1 MIKIRFLDNNKF
13 HVRFNGNQE
22 DIFSYLAIIS
32 KNIYYAMPNFDEGG
46 WIFHYNK
53 FNDIINAFNNE
64 VVYENEYN
72 PPAYIEM
79 GKNMKLQPYDY
90 QKEAIYYAIENK
102 NALLVLPCGAGKT
115 PIAIGTY
122 MEARERGIIKGQG
135 LIVVKASL
143 KVQWQK
149 EISKFSNYTSKVIET
164 YADCCSSETSKI
176 KRRQN
181 KLKRLHKDTIEYKEV
196 EEEIKMIEQQAKT
209 KFADQFKDADL
220 LIANYETLLDDK
232 VLNTLLLKNLECVL
246 CDEIHY
252 AKTPSTDRSKA
263 LYNFNNATIKIGAT
277 ATPITKDPRDVY
289 GIYKFIAPDIFGAAG
304 NFQRRYINFAGYGR
318 INGFK
323 NMDELKEKISGN
335 IFVKTKNE
343 VASQLP
349 KLDVKPLYCYMS
361 SSGELKTQE
370 MLEELDVL
378 NKQDFE
384 IRRKCKS
391 EAEALLNE
399 ELQKIGAK
407 ILALQTFCQELA
419 DSPLLLSTSDSDMSK
434 QYVQGVNLKENP
446 KMDLCLEKVKEIL
459 ESGEKVIIFSRYEK
473 MQEIL
478 TEALRKHVDKNLK
491 IAYVSGSKSAEER
504 YEEAYTKFKEDPEY
518 KVLLC
523 SDAGAEGLNMGHC
536 KYLIEYDLAISYA
549 IQTQRHGRL
558 ERADSVHDNV
568 IVYQLIALNSWDEI
582 QQRIVDK
589 KEGFDEDIIKS
600 LVKNRAVK

>member
-13 HVRFNGNQE
+13 LVRFNGNQE
-22 DIFSYLAIIS
+22 DIFKYLAIIS
-32 KNIYYAMPNFDEGG
+32 NNVYYAMPNFDEDGG

-53 FNDIINAFNNE
+53 FNDIINAFDNK
-64 VVYENEYN
+64 VHYENEYF
-72 PPAYIEM
+72 PPKYNDI

-102 NALLVLPCGAGKT
+102 DALLVLPCGAGKT
-115 PIAIGTY
+115 PIAIGIY
-122 MEARERGIIKGQG
+122 LEAIERGIISGQG

-143 KVQWQK
+143 KKQWQK
-149 EISKFSNYTSKVIET
+149 EVSKFSDFTSNILQT
-164 YADCCSSETSKI
+164 YSDCCSNILNKI
-176 KRRQN
+176 KTRKRKIE
-181 KLKRLHKDTIEYKEV
+181 KLEITDPKRATLV
-196 EEEIKMIEQQAKT
+196 SEIKALEKEADE
-209 KFADQFKDADL
+209 KFNSQFKDADL
-220 LIANYETLLDDK
+220 LIANYETLLDEK
-232 VLNTLLLKNLECVL
+232 VLNALILKNLQCVM

-252 AKTPSTDRSKA
+252 AKTHTTDRSKA

-289 GIYKFIAPDIFGAAG
+289 GIYKFINPDIFGKVG
-304 NFQRRYINFAGYGR
+304 NFQKRYINFAGYGK

-323 NMDELKEKISGN
+323 NMDELKEKISDY
-335 IFVKTKNE
+335 IFIKTKKE

-349 KLDVKPLYCYMS
+349 KLKVIPLYCELS
-361 SSGELKTQE
+361 SSGAAKTAE

-391 EAEALLNE
+391 EAEAMLNE

-419 DSPLLLSTSDSDMSK
+419 DSPLLLTTSDSDMSK
-434 QYVQGVNLKENP
+434 QYAEGINLKENP
-446 KMDLCLEKVKEIL
+446 KMDLCIEKVQEIID
-459 ESGEKVIIFSRYEK
+459 SGEKVIIFSRYER
-473 MQEIL
+473 MQQIL
-478 TEALRKHVDKNLK
+478 TDALRKNIDKNLK
-491 IAYVSGSKSAEER
+491 IAYVSGSLSAEQR

-558 ERADSVHDNV
+558 ERADSVHSNV
-568 IVYQLIALNSWDEI
+568 IVYQLIANNSWDEI
-582 QQRIVDK
+582 QQKIVDK

-600 LVKNRAVK
+600 LARK

>member
-13 HVRFNGNQE
+13 LVRFNGNQE
-22 DIFSYLAIIS
+22 DIFKYLAIIS
-32 KNIYYAMPNFDEGG
+32 NNVYYAMPNFDEDGG

-53 FNDIINAFNNE
+53 FNDIINAFDNK
-64 VVYENEYN
+64 VHYENEYF
-72 PPAYIEM
+72 PPKYNDI

-102 NALLVLPCGAGKT
+102 DALLVLPCGAGKT
-115 PIAIGTY
+115 PIAIGIY
-122 MEARERGIIKGQG
+122 LEARERGIISGQG

-143 KVQWQK
+143 KKQWQK
-149 EISKFSNYTSKVIET
+149 EVSKFSDFTSNILQT
-164 YADCCSSETSKI
+164 YSDCCSNILNKI
-176 KRRQN
+176 KTRKRKIE
-181 KLKRLHKDTIEYKEV
+181 KLEITDPKRATLV
-196 EEEIKMIEQQAKT
+196 SEIKALEKEADE
-209 KFADQFKDADL
+209 KFNSQFKDADL
-220 LIANYETLLDDK
+220 LIANYETLLDEK
-232 VLNTLLLKNLECVL
+232 VLNALILKNLQCVM

-252 AKTPSTDRSKA
+252 AKTHTTDRSKA

-289 GIYKFIAPDIFGAAG
+289 GIYKFINPDLFGKVG
-304 NFQRRYINFAGYGR
+304 NFQKRYINFAGYGK

-323 NMDELKEKISGN
+323 NMDELKEKISDY
-335 IFVKTKNE
+335 IFIKTKKE

-349 KLDVKPLYCYMS
+349 KLKVIPLYCELS
-361 SSGELKTQE
+361 SSGAAKTAE

-391 EAEALLNE
+391 EAEAMLNE

-419 DSPLLLSTSDSDMSK
+419 DSPLLLTTSDSDMSK
-434 QYVQGVNLKENP
+434 QYAEGINLKENP
-446 KMDLCLEKVKEIL
+446 KMDLCIEKVQEIID
-459 ESGEKVIIFSRYEK
+459 SGEKVIIFSRYER
-473 MQEIL
+473 MQQIL
-478 TEALRKHVDKNLK
+478 TDALRKNIDKNLK
-491 IAYVSGSKSAEER
+491 IAYVSGSLSAEQR

-558 ERADSVHDNV
+558 ERADSVHSNV
-568 IVYQLIALNSWDEI
+568 IVYQLIANNSWDEI
-582 QQRIVDK
+582 QQKIVDK

-600 LVKNRAVK
+600 LARK

>member
-13 HVRFNGNQE
+13 LVRFNGNQE
-22 DIFSYLAIIS
+22 DIFKYLAIIS
-32 KNIYYAMPNFDEGG
+32 NNVYYAMPNFDEDGG

-53 FNDIINAFNNE
+53 FNDIINAFDNK
-64 VVYENEYN
+64 VHYENEYF
-72 PPAYIEM
+72 PPKYNDI

-102 NALLVLPCGAGKT
+102 DALLVLPCGAGKT
-115 PIAIGTY
+115 PIAIGIY
-122 MEARERGIIKGQG
+122 LEAIERGIISGQG

-143 KVQWQK
+143 KKQWQK
-149 EISKFSNYTSKVIET
+149 EVSKFSDFTSNILQT
-164 YADCCSSETSKI
+164 YSDCCSNILNKI
-176 KRRQN
+176 KTRKRKIE
-181 KLKRLHKDTIEYKEV
+181 KLEITDPKRATLV
-196 EEEIKMIEQQAKT
+196 SEIKALEKEADE
-209 KFADQFKDADL
+209 KFNSQFKDADL
-220 LIANYETLLDDK
+220 LIANYETLLDEK
-232 VLNTLLLKNLECVL
+232 VLNALILKNLECVM

-252 AKTPSTDRSKA
+252 AKTHTTDRSKA

-289 GIYKFIAPDIFGAAG
+289 GIYKFINPDLFGKVG
-304 NFQRRYINFAGYGR
+304 NFQKRYINFAGYGK

-323 NMDELKEKISGN
+323 NMDELKEKISDY
-335 IFVKTKNE
+335 IFIKTKKE

-349 KLDVKPLYCYMS
+349 KLKVIPLYCELS
-361 SSGELKTQE
+361 SSGAAKTAE

-391 EAEALLNE
+391 EAEAMLNE

-419 DSPLLLSTSDSDMSK
+419 DSPLLLTTSDSDMSK
-434 QYVQGVNLKENP
+434 QYAEGINLKENP
-446 KMDLCLEKVKEIL
+446 KMDLCIEKVQEIID
-459 ESGEKVIIFSRYEK
+459 SGEKVIIFSRYER
-473 MQEIL
+473 MQQIL
-478 TEALRKHVDKNLK
+478 TDALRKNIDKNLK
-491 IAYVSGSKSAEER
+491 IAYVSGSLSAEQR

-558 ERADSVHDNV
+558 ERADSVHSNV
-568 IVYQLIALNSWDEI
+568 IVYQLIANNSWDEI
-582 QQRIVDK
+582 QQKIVDK

-600 LVKNRAVK
+600 LARK

>member
-13 HVRFNGNQE
+13 HVRYNGNQE
-22 DIFSYLAIIS
+22 DIFEYLAIIS
-32 KNIYYAMPNFDEGG
+32 KNIYYAMPNFEEGG

-53 FNDIINAFNNE
+53 LNDIIKAFDNK
-64 VVYENEYN
+64 VIYENEYN
-72 PPAYIEM
+72 PPAYIDI

-90 QKEAIYYAIENK
+90 QKEAIYYGIQNK

-115 PIAIGTY
+115 PIAIGIF
-122 MEARERGIIKGQG
+122 MEAKERGIINGPG

-149 EISKFSNYTSKVIET
+149 EISKFSDFTSKVIET
-164 YADCCSSETSKI
+164 YSDCCSSELSKI
-176 KRRQN
+176 KRRQAKLNRIN
-181 KLKRLHKDTIEYKEV
+181 KDKDTEKYNEV
-196 EEEIKMIEQQAKT
+196 TEEIKAIEQEAKNR
-209 KFADQFKDADL
+209 FANQFKDADL

-232 VLNTLLLKNLECVL
+232 VLNALLLKNLECII

-252 AKTPSTDRSKA
+252 AKTPSASRSKA
-263 LYNFNNATIKIGAT
+263 LYKFNKATIKIGAT

-289 GIYKFIAPDIFGAAG
+289 GIYKFIDPEIFGQAG

-323 NMDELKEKISGN
+323 NMDELKEKISNN
-335 IFVKTKNE
+335 IFVKTKKE

-349 KLDVKPLYCYMS
+349 KLDVKQLYCDLSPSAEY
-361 SSGELKTQE
+361 KTQE
-370 MLEELDVL
+370 ILEELDAL

-419 DSPLLLSTSDSDMSK
+419 DSPLLLTTSDSDMSK
-434 QYVQGVNLKENP
+434 QYAEGVNLKENP
-446 KMDLCLEKVKEIL
+446 KMDLCMEKVKEII
-459 ESGEKVIIFSRYEK
+459 ESGEKVIIFSRYER
-473 MQEIL
+473 MQDIL
-478 TEALRKHVDKNLK
+478 TEALKKQVDKNLK
-491 IAYVSGSKSAEER
+491 IAYVSGSRSAEER

-568 IVYQLIALNSWDEI
+568 VVYQLIALNSWDEI
-582 QQRIVDK
+582 QQKIVDK
-589 KEGFDEDIIKS
+589 KEGFDEEIIKS
-600 LVKNRAVK
+600 LGKK

>member
-13 HVRFNGNQE
+13 LVRFNGNQE
-22 DIFSYLAIIS
+22 DIFKYLAIIS
-32 KNIYYAMPNFDEGG
+32 NNVYYAMPNFDEDGG

-53 FNDIINAFNNE
+53 FNDIINAFDNK
-64 VVYENEYN
+64 VHYENEYF
-72 PPAYIEM
+72 PPKYNDI

-102 NALLVLPCGAGKT
+102 DALLVLPCGAGKT
-115 PIAIGTY
+115 PIAIGIY
-122 MEARERGIIKGQG
+122 LEARERGIISGQG

-143 KVQWQK
+143 KKQWQK
-149 EISKFSNYTSKVIET
+149 EVSKFSDFTSNILQT
-164 YADCCSSETSKI
+164 YSDCCSNILNKI
-176 KRRQN
+176 KTRKRKIE
-181 KLKRLHKDTIEYKEV
+181 KLEITDPKRATLV
-196 EEEIKMIEQQAKT
+196 SEIKALEKEADE
-209 KFADQFKDADL
+209 KFNSQFKDADL
-220 LIANYETLLDDK
+220 LIANYETLLDEK
-232 VLNTLLLKNLECVL
+232 VLNALILKNLQCVM

-252 AKTPSTDRSKA
+252 AKTHTTDRSKA

-289 GIYKFIAPDIFGAAG
+289 GIYKFINPDIFGKVG
-304 NFQRRYINFAGYGR
+304 NFQKRYINFAGYGK

-323 NMDELKEKISGN
+323 NMDELKEKISDY
-335 IFVKTKNE
+335 IFIKTKKE

-349 KLDVKPLYCYMS
+349 KLKVIPLYCELS
-361 SSGELKTQE
+361 SSGAAKTAE

-391 EAEALLNE
+391 EAEAMLNE

-419 DSPLLLSTSDSDMSK
+419 DSPLLLTTSDSDMSK
-434 QYVQGVNLKENP
+434 QYAEGINLKENP
-446 KMDLCLEKVKEIL
+446 KMDLCIEKVQEIID
-459 ESGEKVIIFSRYEK
+459 SGEKVIIFSRYER
-473 MQEIL
+473 MQQIL
-478 TEALRKHVDKNLK
+478 TDALRKNIDKNLK
-491 IAYVSGSKSAEER
+491 IAYVSGSLSAEQR

-558 ERADSVHDNV
+558 ERADSVHSNV
-568 IVYQLIALNSWDEI
+568 IVYQLIANNSWDEI
-582 QQRIVDK
+582 QQKIVDK

-600 LVKNRAVK
+600 LARK

>member
-13 HVRFNGNQE
+13 LVRYNGNQE
-22 DIFSYLAIIS
+22 DIFKYLAIIS
-32 KNIYYAMPNFDEGG
+32 KNIYYAMPNFEEGG

-53 FNDIINAFNNE
+53 FNDIIKAFDNK
-64 VVYENEYN
+64 VIYENEYN
-72 PPAYIEM
+72 PPAYITV

-90 QKEAIYYAIENK
+90 QKEAIYYGIENK

-115 PIAIGTY
+115 PIAIGIF
-122 MEARERGIIKGQG
+122 MEAKERGIINGPG

-149 EISKFSNYTSKVIET
+149 EISKFSDFTSKVIET
-164 YADCCSSETSKI
+164 YSDCCSSELSKI
-176 KRRQN
+176 KRRQAKLN
-181 KLKRLHKDTIEYKEV
+181 KINKDKDTEKYNEIT
-196 EEEIKMIEQQAKT
+196 EEIKAIEQEAKN
-209 KFADQFKDADL
+209 KFANQFKDADL

-232 VLNTLLLKNLECVL
+232 VLNALLLKNLECII

-252 AKTPSTDRSKA
+252 AKTPSASRSKA
-263 LYNFNNATIKIGAT
+263 LYKFNKATIKIGAT

-289 GIYKFIAPDIFGAAG
+289 GIYKFIDPDIFGQSG

-323 NMDELKEKISGN
+323 NMDELKEKISNN
-335 IFVKTKNE
+335 IFVKTKKE

-349 KLDVKPLYCYMS
+349 KLDVKQLYCDLSPSAEY
-361 SSGELKTQE
+361 KTQE
-370 MLEELDVL
+370 ILEELDAL

-419 DSPLLLSTSDSDMSK
+419 DSPLLLTTSDSDMSK
-434 QYVQGVNLKENP
+434 QYAEGINLKENP
-446 KMDLCLEKVKEIL
+446 KMDLCMEKVKEII
-459 ESGEKVIIFSRYEK
+459 ESGEKVIIFSRYER
-473 MQEIL
+473 MQDIL
-478 TEALRKHVDKNLK
+478 TEALKKQVDKNLK
-491 IAYVSGSKSAEER
+491 IAYVSGSRSAEER

-568 IVYQLIALNSWDEI
+568 VVYQLIALNSWDEI
-582 QQRIVDK
+582 QQKIVDK
-589 KEGFDEDIIKS
+589 KEGFDEEIIKS
-600 LVKNRAVK
+600 LGRK

>member
-13 HVRFNGNQE
+13 LVRFNGNQE
-22 DIFSYLAIIS
+22 DIFKYLAIIS
-32 KNIYYAMPNFDEGG
+32 NNVYYAMPNFDEDGG

-53 FNDIINAFNNE
+53 FNDIINAFDNK
-64 VVYENEYN
+64 VHYENEYF
-72 PPAYIEM
+72 PPKYNDI

-102 NALLVLPCGAGKT
+102 DALLVLPCGAGKT
-115 PIAIGTY
+115 PIAIGIY
-122 MEARERGIIKGQG
+122 LEARERGIISGQG

-143 KVQWQK
+143 KKQWQK
-149 EISKFSNYTSKVIET
+149 EVSKFSDFTSNILQT
-164 YADCCSSETSKI
+164 YSDCCSNILNKI
-176 KRRQN
+176 KTRKRKIE
-181 KLKRLHKDTIEYKEV
+181 KLEITDPKRATLV
-196 EEEIKMIEQQAKT
+196 SEIKALEKEADE
-209 KFADQFKDADL
+209 KFNSQFKDADL
-220 LIANYETLLDDK
+220 LIANYETLLDEK
-232 VLNTLLLKNLECVL
+232 VLNALILKNLECVM

-252 AKTPSTDRSKA
+252 AKTHTTDRSKA

-289 GIYKFIAPDIFGAAG
+289 GIYKFINPDLFGKVG
-304 NFQRRYINFAGYGR
+304 NFQKRYINFAGYGK

-323 NMDELKEKISGN
+323 NMDELKEKISDY
-335 IFVKTKNE
+335 IFIKTKKV

-349 KLDVKPLYCYMS
+349 KFKVIPLYCELS
-361 SSGELKTQE
+361 SSGAAKTAE

-391 EAEALLNE
+391 EAEAMLNE

-407 ILALQTFCQELA
+407 ILSLQTFCQELA
-419 DSPLLLSTSDSDMSK
+419 DSPLLLTTSDSDMSK
-434 QYVQGVNLKENP
+434 QYAEGINLKENP
-446 KMDLCLEKVKEIL
+446 KMDLCIEKVQEIID
-459 ESGEKVIIFSRYEK
+459 SGEKVIIFSRYER
-473 MQEIL
+473 MQQIL
-478 TEALRKHVDKNLK
+478 TDALRKNIDKNLK
-491 IAYVSGSKSAEER
+491 IAYVSGSLSAEQR

-558 ERADSVHDNV
+558 ERADSVHSNV
-568 IVYQLIALNSWDEI
+568 IVYQLIANNSWDEI
-582 QQRIVDK
+582 QQKIVDK

-600 LVKNRAVK
+600 LARK

>member
-13 HVRFNGNQE
+13 LVRFNGNQE
-22 DIFSYLAIIS
+22 DIFKYLAIIS
-32 KNIYYAMPNFDEGG
+32 NNVYYAMPNFDEDGG

-53 FNDIINAFNNE
+53 FNDIINAFNNK
-64 VVYENEYN
+64 VHYENEYF
-72 PPAYIEM
+72 PPKYNDI

-102 NALLVLPCGAGKT
+102 DALLVLPCGAGKT
-115 PIAIGTY
+115 PIAIGIY
-122 MEARERGIIKGQG
+122 LEARERGIISGQG

-143 KVQWQK
+143 KKQWQK
-149 EISKFSNYTSKVIET
+149 EVSKFSDFTSNILQT
-164 YADCCSSETSKI
+164 YSDCCSNILNKI
-176 KRRQN
+176 KTRKRKIE
-181 KLKRLHKDTIEYKEV
+181 KLEITDPKRATLV
-196 EEEIKMIEQQAKT
+196 SEIKALEKEADE
-209 KFADQFKDADL
+209 KFNSQFKDADL
-220 LIANYETLLDDK
+220 LIANYETLLDEK
-232 VLNTLLLKNLECVL
+232 VLNALILKNLECVM

-252 AKTPSTDRSKA
+252 AKTHTTDRSKA

-289 GIYKFIAPDIFGAAG
+289 GIYKFINPDIFGKVG
-304 NFQRRYINFAGYGR
+304 NFQKRYINFAGYGK

-323 NMDELKEKISGN
+323 NMDELKEKISDY
-335 IFVKTKNE
+335 IFIKTKKE

-349 KLDVKPLYCYMS
+349 KLKVIPLYCELS
-361 SSGELKTQE
+361 SSGAAKTAE

-391 EAEALLNE
+391 EAEAMLNE

-419 DSPLLLSTSDSDMSK
+419 DSPLLLTTSDSDMSK
-434 QYVQGVNLKENP
+434 QYAEGINLKENP
-446 KMDLCLEKVKEIL
+446 KMDLCIEKVQEIID
-459 ESGEKVIIFSRYEK
+459 SGEKVIIFSRYER
-473 MQEIL
+473 MQQIL
-478 TEALRKHVDKNLK
+478 TDALRKNIDKNLK
-491 IAYVSGSKSAEER
+491 IAYVSGSLSAEQR

-558 ERADSVHDNV
+558 ERADSVHSNV
-568 IVYQLIALNSWDEI
+568 IVYQLIANNSWDEI
-582 QQRIVDK
+582 QQKIVDK

-600 LVKNRAVK
+600 LARK

>member
-13 HVRFNGNQE
+13 LVRFNGNQE
-22 DIFSYLAIIS
+22 DIFKYLAIIS
-32 KNIYYAMPNFDEGG
+32 NNVYYAMPNFDEDGG

-53 FNDIINAFNNE
+53 FNDIINAFDNK
-64 VVYENEYN
+64 VHYENEYF
-72 PPAYIEM
+72 PPKYNDI

-102 NALLVLPCGAGKT
+102 DALLVLPCGAGKT
-115 PIAIGTY
+115 PIAIGIY
-122 MEARERGIIKGQG
+122 LEARERGIISGQG

-143 KVQWQK
+143 KKQWQK
-149 EISKFSNYTSKVIET
+149 EVSKFSDFTSNILQT
-164 YADCCSSETSKI
+164 YSDCCSNILNKI
-176 KRRQN
+176 KTRKRKIE
-181 KLKRLHKDTIEYKEV
+181 KLEITDPKRATLV
-196 EEEIKMIEQQAKT
+196 SEIKALEKEADE
-209 KFADQFKDADL
+209 KFNSQFKDADL
-220 LIANYETLLDDK
+220 LIANYETLLDEK
-232 VLNTLLLKNLECVL
+232 VLNALILKNLECVM

-252 AKTPSTDRSKA
+252 AKTHTTDRSKA

-289 GIYKFIAPDIFGAAG
+289 GIYKFINPDIFGKVG
-304 NFQRRYINFAGYGR
+304 NFQKRYINFAGYGK

-323 NMDELKEKISGN
+323 NMDELKEKISDY
-335 IFVKTKNE
+335 IFIKTKKE

-349 KLDVKPLYCYMS
+349 KLKVIPLYCELS
-361 SSGELKTQE
+361 SSGAAKTAE

-391 EAEALLNE
+391 EAEAMLNE

-419 DSPLLLSTSDSDMSK
+419 DSPLLLTTSDSDMSK
-434 QYVQGVNLKENP
+434 QYAEGINLKENP
-446 KMDLCLEKVKEIL
+446 KMDLCIEKVQEIID
-459 ESGEKVIIFSRYEK
+459 SGEKVIIFSRYER
-473 MQEIL
+473 MQQIL
-478 TEALRKHVDKNLK
+478 TDALRKNIDKNLK
-491 IAYVSGSKSAEER
+491 IAYVSGSLSAEQR

-558 ERADSVHDNV
+558 ERADSVHSNV
-568 IVYQLIALNSWDEI
+568 IVYQLIANNSWDEI
-582 QQRIVDK
+582 QQKIVDK

-600 LVKNRAVK
+600 LARK

>member
-13 HVRFNGNQE
+13 NVRFNGNQK
-22 DIFSYLAIIS
+22 DIFEYLAIIS

-46 WIFHYNK
+46 WIFHYSK
-53 FNDIINAFNNE
+53 FNDIVKAFSNK

-72 PPAYIEM
+72 PPEYLDM

-90 QKEAIYYAIENK
+90 QKEAIHYAINSR
-102 NALLVLPCGAGKT
+102 NALLVLPCGSGKS
-115 PIAIGTY
+115 PIMIGTFL
-122 MEARERGIIKGQG
+122 EAKERGIIKGQG

-143 KVQWQK
+143 KIQWEK
-149 EISKFSNYTSKVIET
+149 EVSKFSNYTSKVIET

-181 KLKRLHKDTIEYKEV
+181 KLGKLQKDSNEYKEV
-196 EEEIKMIEQQAKT
+196 LQEIKDIEQEAKT
-209 KFADQFKDADL
+209 KFANQFKDADL

-232 VLNTLLLKNLECVL
+232 VLNALLLKNIEAIFA
-246 CDEIHY
+246 DEIHY

-263 LYNFNNATIKIGAT
+263 LYKFNKATIKIGAT

-289 GIYKFIAPDIFGAAG
+289 GIYKFIAPDIFGTAG
-304 NFQRRYINFAGYGR
+304 NFQKRYINFAGYGR

-323 NMDELKEKISGN
+323 NMDELKEKISDN

-349 KLDVKPLYCYMS
+349 KLDVKPLYCDLSPSAEY
-361 SSGELKTQE
+361 KTQE
-370 MLEELDVL
+370 ILQELDEL
-378 NKQDFE
+378 NKMDFE
-384 IRRKCKS
+384 IRRKCKT
-391 EAEALLNE
+391 EAEVLLNE
-399 ELQKIGAK
+399 DLQKIGAK

-419 DSPLLLSTSDSDMSK
+419 DSPLLLTSSDSDMSK
-434 QYVQGVNLKENP
+434 QYAEGVNIKENP
-446 KMDLCLEKVKEIL
+446 KMDLCIEKVKEII
-459 ESGEKVIIFSRYEK
+459 ESEEKVIIFSRYER
-473 MQEIL
+473 MQNIL
-478 TEALRKHVDKNLK
+478 TDALRKNINKNLK

-523 SDAGAEGLNMGHC
+523 SDAGAEGLNLGNC

-568 IVYQLIALNSWDEI
+568 IVYQLIALNSWDII
-582 QQRIVDK
+582 QQKIVEK

-600 LVKNRAVK
+600 LSKK

>member
-13 HVRFNGNQE
+13 LVRFNGNQD
-22 DIFSYLAIIS
+22 DIFKYLAIIS
-32 KNIYYAMPNFDEGG
+32 NNVYYAMPNFGEDGG

-53 FNDIINAFNNE
+53 FNDIVKAFDNE
-64 VVYENEYN
+64 VHYENEYF
-72 PPAYIEM
+72 PPEYNDI
-79 GKNMKLQPYDY
+79 GKDMKLQPYDY
-90 QKEAIYYAIENK
+90 QKEAIHYAIKNK
-102 NALLVLPCGAGKT
+102 DALLVLPCGAGKT
-115 PIAIGTY
+115 PIAIGIY
-122 MEARERGIIKGQG
+122 LEAKQRGIIEGQG

-143 KVQWQK
+143 KKQWQK
-149 EISKFSNYTSKVIET
+149 EISKFSDYTSNILQT
-164 YADCCSSETSKI
+164 YSDCCSNVLNKI
-176 KRRQN
+176 KARKKKMD
-181 KLKRLHKDTIEYKEV
+181 KLDKDDEKRIQLEQ
-196 EEEIKMIEQQAKT
+196 EIKELELEAQE
-209 KFADQFKDADL
+209 KFNSQFRDADL
-220 LIANYETLLDDK
+220 LIANYETLLDEK
-232 VLNTLLLKNLECVL
+232 VLNALILKNLQCVI

-252 AKTPSTDRSKA
+252 AKTHTTDRSKA

-289 GIYKFIAPDIFGAAG
+289 GIYKFINPDIFGKVS
-304 NFQRRYINFAGYGR
+304 NFQKRYINFAGYGK

-323 NMDELKEKISGN
+323 NMDELKEKISDY
-335 IFVKTKNE
+335 IFIKTKKE

-349 KLDVKPLYCYMS
+349 KLKVLPLYCEMS
-361 SSGELKTQE
+361 ASGAAKTAE
-370 MLEELDVL
+370 MLEELDAL

-391 EAEALLNE
+391 EAEAMLNE

-419 DSPLLLSTSDSDMSK
+419 DSPLLLTTSESDMSK
-434 QYVQGVNLKENP
+434 QYAEGINLKENP
-446 KMDLCLEKVKEIL
+446 KMDLCLEKVQEIL
-459 ESGEKVIIFSRYEK
+459 DSGEKVIIFSRYER

-478 TEALRKHVDKNLK
+478 TDALRKHIDKNLK
-491 IAYVSGSKSAEER
+491 IAYVSGSLSAEQR

-558 ERADSVHDNV
+558 ERADSVHSNV
-568 IVYQLIALNSWDEI
+568 IVYQLIANNSWDEI
-582 QQRIVDK
+582 QQKIVDK
-589 KEGFDEDIIKS
+589 KEGFDENIIKS
-600 LVKNRAVK
+600 LAKR

>member
-13 HVRFNGNQE
+13 LVRFNGNQE
-22 DIFSYLAIIS
+22 DIFKYLAIIS
-32 KNIYYAMPNFDEGG
+32 NNVYYAMPNFDEDGG

-53 FNDIINAFNNE
+53 FNDIINAFDNK
-64 VVYENEYN
+64 VHYENEYF
-72 PPAYIEM
+72 PPKYNDI

-102 NALLVLPCGAGKT
+102 DALLVLPCGAGKT
-115 PIAIGTY
+115 PIAIGIY
-122 MEARERGIIKGQG
+122 LEARERGIISGQG

-143 KVQWQK
+143 KKQWQK
-149 EISKFSNYTSKVIET
+149 EVSKFSDFTSNILQT
-164 YADCCSSETSKI
+164 YSDCCSNILNKI
-176 KRRQN
+176 KTRKRKIE
-181 KLKRLHKDTIEYKEV
+181 KLEITDPKRATLV
-196 EEEIKMIEQQAKT
+196 SEIKALEKEADE
-209 KFADQFKDADL
+209 KFNSQFKDADL
-220 LIANYETLLDDK
+220 LIANYETLLDEK
-232 VLNTLLLKNLECVL
+232 VLNALILKNLQCVM

-252 AKTPSTDRSKA
+252 AKTHTTDRSKA

-289 GIYKFIAPDIFGAAG
+289 GIYKFINPDIFGKVG
-304 NFQRRYINFAGYGR
+304 NFQKRYINFAGYGK

-323 NMDELKEKISGN
+323 NMDELKEKISDY
-335 IFVKTKNE
+335 IFIKTKKE

-349 KLDVKPLYCYMS
+349 KLKVIPLYCELS
-361 SSGELKTQE
+361 NSGAAKTAE

-391 EAEALLNE
+391 EAEAMLNE

-419 DSPLLLSTSDSDMSK
+419 DSPLLLTTSDSDMSK
-434 QYVQGVNLKENP
+434 QYAEGINLKENP
-446 KMDLCLEKVKEIL
+446 KMDLCIEKVQEIID
-459 ESGEKVIIFSRYEK
+459 SGEKVIIFSRYER
-473 MQEIL
+473 MQQIL
-478 TEALRKHVDKNLK
+478 TDALRKNIDKNLK
-491 IAYVSGSKSAEER
+491 IAYVSGSLSAEQR

-558 ERADSVHDNV
+558 ERADSVHSNV
-568 IVYQLIALNSWDEI
+568 IVYQLIANNSWDEI
-582 QQRIVDK
+582 QQKIVDK

-600 LVKNRAVK
+600 LARK

>member
-13 HVRFNGNQE
+13 LVRFNGNQE
-22 DIFSYLAIIS
+22 DIFKYLAIIS
-32 KNIYYAMPNFDEGG
+32 NNVYYAMPNFDEDGG

-53 FNDIINAFNNE
+53 FNDIINAFDNK
-64 VVYENEYN
+64 VHYENEYF
-72 PPAYIEM
+72 PPKYNDI

-102 NALLVLPCGAGKT
+102 DALLVLPCGAGKT
-115 PIAIGTY
+115 PIAIGIY
-122 MEARERGIIKGQG
+122 LEARERGIISGQG

-143 KVQWQK
+143 KKQWQK
-149 EISKFSNYTSKVIET
+149 EVSKFSDFTSNILQT
-164 YADCCSSETSKI
+164 YSDCCSNILNKI
-176 KRRQN
+176 KTRKRKIE
-181 KLKRLHKDTIEYKEV
+181 KLEITDPKRATLV
-196 EEEIKMIEQQAKT
+196 SEIKALEKEADE
-209 KFADQFKDADL
+209 KFNSQFKDADL
-220 LIANYETLLDDK
+220 LIANYETLLDEK
-232 VLNTLLLKNLECVL
+232 VLNALILKNLQCVM

-252 AKTPSTDRSKA
+252 AKTHTTDRSKA

-289 GIYKFIAPDIFGAAG
+289 GIYKFINPDIFGKVG
-304 NFQRRYINFAGYGR
+304 NFQKRYINFAGYGK

-323 NMDELKEKISGN
+323 NMDELREKISDY
-335 IFVKTKNE
+335 IFIKTKKE

-349 KLDVKPLYCYMS
+349 KLKVIPLYCELS
-361 SSGELKTQE
+361 SSGAAKTAE
-370 MLEELDVL
+370 MLEELDIL

-391 EAEALLNE
+391 EAEAMLNE

-419 DSPLLLSTSDSDMSK
+419 DSPLLLTTSDSDMSK
-434 QYVQGVNLKENP
+434 QYAEGINLKENP
-446 KMDLCLEKVKEIL
+446 KMDLCIEKVQEIID
-459 ESGEKVIIFSRYEK
+459 SGEKVIIFSRYER
-473 MQEIL
+473 MQQIL
-478 TEALRKHVDKNLK
+478 TDALRKNIDKNLK
-491 IAYVSGSKSAEER
+491 IAYVSGSLSAEQR

-558 ERADSVHDNV
+558 ERADSVHSNV
-568 IVYQLIALNSWDEI
+568 IVYQLIANNSWDEI
-582 QQRIVDK
+582 QQKIVDK

-600 LVKNRAVK
+600 LARK